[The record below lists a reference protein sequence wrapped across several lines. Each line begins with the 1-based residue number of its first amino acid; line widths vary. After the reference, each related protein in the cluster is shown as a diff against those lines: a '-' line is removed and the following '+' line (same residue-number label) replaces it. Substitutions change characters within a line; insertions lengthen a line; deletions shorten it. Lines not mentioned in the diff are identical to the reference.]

1 MTLDIKGARRAPA
14 WRLDAQGVLESA
26 RQCPSPNC
34 DERPPGASVELLVVH
49 NISLPPGEFA
59 GDAVAR
65 FFTTGLD
72 PGEHPYFTEV
82 AGLKVSAHFFI
93 RRDGELIQFVPCAR
107 RAWHAGQSEWRGR
120 SRCNDFSIGIE
131 LEGSDFEPFTDAQY
145 GALNAALAA
154 LAAAY
159 PLRAVRGHNDVAADR
174 KTDPGPFFEWSRVL
188 VPAGVSLP
196 ASRA

>member
-1 MTLDIKGARRAPA
+1 LTLDIKGARRAPA

-34 DERPPGASVELLVVH
+34 DERPPGASIELLVVH

-72 PGEHPYFTEV
+72 PGEHPYFPEV

-120 SRCNDFSIGIE
+120 SRCNDFSVGVE
-131 LEGSDFEPFTDAQY
+131 LEGTDDSAFTDRQY
-145 GALNAALAA
+145 AVLAR
-154 LAAAY
+154 LAESLKRAY
-159 PLRAVRGHNDVAADR
+159 PIVDIVGHSDIAMPPGR
-174 KTDPGPFFEWSRVL
+174 KTDPGPFFDWSRL
-188 VPAGVSLP
+188 GVT
-196 ASRA
+196 RT

>member
-34 DERPPGASVELLVVH
+34 DERPPGSSIELLVVH

-72 PGEHPYFTEV
+72 PGEHPYFREV
-82 AGLKVSAHFFI
+82 AGLQVSAHFFI
-93 RRDGELIQFVPCAR
+93 RRDGDLIQFVPCAR

-120 SRCNDFSIGIE
+120 SRCNDFSIGVE
-131 LEGSDFEPFTDAQY
+131 LEGTDDSAFTDRQY
-145 GALNAALAA
+145 AILAR
-154 LAAAY
+154 LADSLKRAY
-159 PLRAVRGHNDVAADR
+159 PIVDIVGHSDIAMPPGR
-174 KTDPGPFFEWSRVL
+174 KTDPGPFFDWSRL
-188 VPAGVSLP
+188 GVT
-196 ASRA
+196 RA